1 MDDRVLRLR
10 VGVVVLAAA
19 MITAFLVARFGD
31 LPLLGTRTY
40 TIFVRF
46 PRAPGVSI
54 GTPVRISGVQIGK
67 VSDIQL
73 IEPTPA
79 DPAGVRIVTE
89 IESKRA
95 ILDSFTC
102 VITSA
107 SVLGDA
113 VVEFVPPKQLPAGT
127 KRIEHL
133 TEIVNGVVASNPL
146 EAINTIEPNLTA
158 ALTSVRTAG
167 DEFTNT
173 ARMFNNF
180 LGNNQDQL
188 PRVAQKAE
196 RALDQFGVAMVNLN
210 QIFDDPQMRADLR
223 KSLQDLPGTINEVRT
238 TLGKANEAFD
248 SFKGVSDRASRNLEN
263 LENLTKP
270 LGERGQQIV
279 DNLDGSLANINE
291 LLEQLVTFSEGLNS
305 RQGTLGRILHDDQL
319 YLRLERTL
327 INVEDI
333 TAKIKPILADVRVF
347 TDKIARDPRQLG
359 LKGALDRR
367 PLGTGTKSS
376 RSQHDEYELPVTGE
390 AWDPVV
396 VP

>member
-19 MITAFLVARFGD
+19 MIMAFLVARFGD

-40 TIFVRF
+40 TIYVRF
-46 PRAPGVSI
+46 PNAPGVTP
-54 GTPVRISGVQIGK
+54 GTPVRRSGVQIGR
-67 VSDIQL
+67 VHAIL
-73 IEPTPA
+73 LETEPR
-79 DPAGVRIVTE
+79 GVRTELE
-89 IESKRA
+89 IENAYEVTDVDTVWIK
-95 ILDSFTC
+95 
-102 VITSA
+102 SA
-107 SVLGDA
+107 SVLGDS
-113 VVEFVPPKQLPAGT
+113 VIEFVAPQTMPAT
-127 KRIEHL
+127 AKRVEHRTL
-133 TEIVNGVVASNPL
+133 IVNGRVASSPL
-146 EAINTIEPNLTA
+146 EAITNIEPNLQSALISVERAGNSFQRA
-158 ALTSVRTAG
+158 A
-167 DEFTNT
+167 EN
-173 ARMFNNF
+173 FNSAI
-180 LGNNQDQL
+180 GNNQDQI
-188 PRVAQKAE
+188 PRMTQKAE
-196 RALDQFGVAMVNLN
+196 RALDQFGVAMSNFN

-223 KSLQDLPGTINEVRT
+223 KSLQDLPATLNEIRAAA
-238 TLGKANEAFD
+238 GKATEAFD
-248 SFKGVSDRASRNLEN
+248 GFKTVSDRASRNLEN

-305 RQGTLGRILHDDQL
+305 NQGTLGRILHDDDL

-327 INVEDI
+327 TNVEDI
-333 TAKIKPILADVRVF
+333 SAKIKPIVADVRVF

-376 RSQHDEYELPVTGE
+376 RSQHDEYELPVTGD
-390 AWDPVV
+390 AWDPVI

>member
-31 LPLLGTRTY
+31 LPLLGTQTY
-40 TIFVRF
+40 TIYVRF
-46 PRAPGVSI
+46 PRAPGVSV

-73 IEPTPA
+73 I
-79 DPAGVRIVTE
+79 DPSGVRVETE
-89 IESKRA
+89 IESGRTV
-95 ILDSFTC
+95 LDCYTC
-102 VITSA
+102 IITSA
-107 SVLGDA
+107 SVLGDS
-113 VVEFVPPKQLPAGT
+113 VIEFVPPRQIPQGA
-127 KRIEHL
+127 RRVEDR
-133 TEIVNGVVASNPL
+133 TEIVNGIVASSPL
-146 EAINTIEPNLTA
+146 EAINTLEPNITA
-158 ALTSVRTAG
+158 ALTSVRNAG
-167 DEFTNT
+167 DEFATA
-173 ARMFNNF
+173 ARMFNNGI
-180 LGNNQDQL
+180 GNNQDQL
-188 PRVAQKAE
+188 PRGAQKAE

-223 KSLQDLPGTINEVRT
+223 KSLQELPGTLNEVRA

-248 SFKGVSDRASRNLEN
+248 GFKNVSDRATRNLQN

-291 LLEQLVTFSEGLNS
+291 LLEQLVAFTEGLNS
-305 RQGTLGRILHDDQL
+305 RQGPLGRILHDDAL

-327 INVEDI
+327 TNVEQLSSQL
-333 TAKIKPILADVRVF
+333 KPILSDVRVF

-359 LKGALDRR
+359 IKGALDRR
-367 PLGTGTKSS
+367 PLGAGTKTS
-376 RSQHDEYELPVTGE
+376 RSLHDEIELPVEGN